1 MYCPQLIS
9 NPFSFSIDRCLNLS
23 LLRLRLALTLLR
35 VVGGGA
41 PD

>member
-1 MYCPQLIS
+1 MYRPQFIS
-9 NPFSFSIDRCLNLS
+9 NRFFSRISEFLDLAS
-23 LLRLRLALTLLR
+23 LRLRLDLTLLR